1 VSKQAKSKY
10 KTQGE
15 IPMKRALGYVAIV
28 VLAAMA
34 SVQVIAQANPL
45 LGTWKLNTAKSKYTG
60 STMPKEM
67 TRTVEAAGD
76 SVKYTYAGTAADGSS
91 ISYSFTV
98 KYDGK
103 DYPMTGTAPGGI
115 DMIAIKRINANTY
128 EATQKKGGKV
138 AANTKAEV
146 SKDGKVTTITSKGVD
161 STSYVAV
168 YDKQ

>member
-1 VSKQAKSKY
+1 
-10 KTQGE
+10 
-15 IPMKRALGYVAIV
+15 MKRALGYVAVV
-28 VLAAMA
+28 VLAAVA
-34 SVQVIAQANPL
+34 CVQVFAQANPL
-45 LGTWKLNTAKSKYTG
+45 LGTWKLNVAKSKYTG
-60 STMPKEM
+60 SPMPKEM
-67 TRTVEAAGD
+67 TRTVETAGD

-115 DMIAIKRINANTY
+115 DMIAIKRINSNTY

-146 SKDGKVTTITSKGVD
+146 SKDGKVTTITSKSPLD
-161 STSYVAV
+161 STGYVAV